1 MKLKKLGKKNNVD
14 RMNILRHSIKNL
26 QSNTLKILNL
36 IYSDDNIIFKL
47 FKKLNEK

>member
-1 MKLKKLGKKNNVD
+1 
-14 RMNILRHSIKNL
+14 MNILRHSIKNS

-36 IYSDDNIIFKL
+36 IYSDDNIISKL